1 MQQNVDN
8 QAQEIG
14 VTPLIQQSVPQ
25 PEPPVSTPL
34 QSGWSLRRG
43 SACNFDSVQLA
54 SLRCVCFDANTCTC
68 DFLF

>member
-14 VTPLIQQSVPQ
+14 HMPMIQPPAP
-25 PEPPVSTPL
+25 PEPVVSTQV

-43 SACNFDSVQLA
+43 SASNIDSTQLA
-54 SLRCVCFDANTCTC
+54 SLRCVLDG
-68 DFLF
+68 